1 MQHLDIYTILQ
12 IATVLIILISLR
24 WRLPSKDDVK
34 RLDGRI
40 DALDADM
47 NTGFIQQDAK
57 IEARLVQ
64 QDAKIEA
71 RLVQQDA
78 KIEAR
83 LVQQDAK
90 IEARFE
96 KQDAK
101 FDERFEKQD
110 AKIEERFDKQDAK
123 IDRLR
128 LELKEDMQRLEDRLQ
143 AANEY
148 HARSVDLLD
157 AIRRELQDRR
167 EPL

>member
-1 MQHLDIYTILQ
+1 MQQVDINTILQ

-24 WRLPSKDDVK
+24 WRLPSKDDIK

-40 DALDADM
+40 DASGNNM
-47 NTGFIQQDAK
+47 RTGFIQQDAK

-83 LVQQDAK
+83 
-90 IEARFE
+90 FE
-96 KQDAK
+96 
-101 FDERFEKQD
+101 
-110 AKIEERFDKQDAK
+110 KQDAK

-157 AIRRELQDRR
+157 ANRRELQDRR

>member
-1 MQHLDIYTILQ
+1 MQQVDINTILQ

-40 DALDADM
+40 DASEDNM
-47 NTGFIQQDAK
+47 RTGFDQQDT
-57 IEARLVQ
+57 
-64 QDAKIEA
+64 KIEA

-96 KQDAK
+96 KLDAK
-101 FDERFEKQD
+101 FEERFEKQD

>member
-24 WRLPSKDDVK
+24 WRLPSKDDIK

-40 DALDADM
+40 DASGNNM
-47 NTGFIQQDAK
+47 RTGFIQQDAK
-57 IEARLVQ
+57 IEA
-64 QDAKIEA
+64 
-71 RLVQQDA
+71 
-78 KIEAR
+78 
-83 LVQQDAK
+83 
-90 IEARFE
+90 
-96 KQDAK
+96 
-101 FDERFEKQD
+101 RFEKQD